1 MIYTGSDEIRNIYLG
16 NEEISA
22 IYCGEDLIYP
32 MSVTAWSVDP
42 LTISAAES
50 GTTQKIKI
58 AAMDDW
64 TITSSESWV
73 TFSVTGGTSGRSRVE
88 ATIAAN
94 AGPQRTATITVADT
108 GTTTALTISVTQEA
122 TPFGFVPDSITIQ
135 KTGTTSPGIHFVV
148 SSPYAYSTVSD
159 FPVGTLSLTTGSN
172 WGQPG
177 YSEGWIEAVPLTGD
191 TPISGYVDISISVD
205 SSATL
210 NVEQVTCQPII
221 CANNLD
227 NYNNAGYSFGTNF
240 YLFDTGL
247 TEVNSCTF
255 DFTGIRSICCRNDAF
270 YDEVPVAALGNGN
283 VGTQS
288 EGCLSTLESF
298 EADCS
303 TVEVLNYSFGADN
316 FNANNLTSITLTNT
330 DNVTEIGN
338 FVYWCEN
345 LQSIKL
351 GDLSNAVPHSFGR
364 IFGLYN
370 TALTDFEVD
379 ALPDLDIDSSNWGL
393 NGCTALTVTS
403 LVNILNALPQTSNNR
418 TITLGQTNIN
428 KLSAAQLAI
437 ATNKGWSVN

>member
-32 MSVTAWSVDP
+32 MSVTAWSVSP
-42 LTISAAES
+42 LTISAGES
-50 GTTQKIKI
+50 GTTQEIKI

-108 GTTTALTISVTQEA
+108 GTTTALTIGVTQYVCN
-122 TPFGFVPDSITIQ
+122 PLV
-135 KTGTTSPGIHFVV
+135 
-148 SSPYAYSTVSD
+148 
-159 FPVGTLSLTTGSN
+159 LS
-172 WGQPG
+172 
-177 YSEGWIEAVPLTGD
+177 
-191 TPISGYVDISISVD
+191 
-205 SSATL
+205 
-210 NVEQVTCQPII
+210 
-221 CANNLD
+221 NNLD
-227 NYNNAGYSFGTNF
+227 NYNNDGKGYGSDF

-247 TEVNSCTF
+247 TEVNPCTF
-255 DFTGIRSICCRNDAF
+255 DFTGIKSICCRADGF
-270 YDEVPVAALGNGN
+270 YDEVPVAALGND
-283 VGTQS
+283 S
-288 EGCLSTLESF
+288 DGCLPTLESF

-303 TVEVLNYSFGADN
+303 TVEVLNFSFGADD
-316 FNANNLTSITLTNT
+316 FIANNLTSITLTNT

-351 GDLSNAVPHSFGR
+351 GDLSNAVPANFGR
-364 IFGLYN
+364 IFGEYN

-379 ALPDLDIDSSNWGL
+379 ALPNLDIDSNWGL
-393 NGCTALTVTS
+393 DGCTALTVTS
-403 LVNILNALPQTSNNR
+403 LVNILNALPQLSHPGR
-418 TITLGQTNIN
+418 FIMIGSTNKN

-437 ATNKGWSVN
+437 ATNKGWNVG